1 MKRKFIYLV
10 SLIFGALL
18 GVWLSG
24 SVTSP
29 IIRVAGEI
37 STDTVQILESIKNNT
52 LTQSTIIKSP
62 TGSFIEV
69 PGTWAANILILI
81 LPCLFLWA
89 ALSSQKE
96 TQNSK
101 SIQRT
106 KTIATIIFAALLSI
120 FSALLSEYVRFINYL
135 ALNQDSI
142 FHKSTGALDIF
153 GIIVTGETL
162 LGGLFIF
169 IASGILPAVATL
181 NNQTQR
187 SQKISAAWWVFTILL
202 IAYGLMAN
210 VSIPKT

>member
-1 MKRKFIYLV
+1 MKKKLIYLV
-10 SLIFGALL
+10 SLVFGALL

-29 IIRVAGEI
+29 ITRVDGQI
-37 STDTVQILESIKNNT
+37 STDTIQIMELIRNNT

-62 TGSFIEV
+62 NGSFVEV
-69 PGTWAANILILI
+69 PGTWATSVLILA

-89 ALSSQKE
+89 AFISQNETKSSKIL
-96 TQNSK
+96 K
-101 SIQRT
+101 RT
-106 KTIATIIFAALLSI
+106 TSIATIIFAVLLSI
-120 FSALLSEYVRFINYL
+120 TSVLLSEYVRFINYL
-135 ALNQDSI
+135 ALNQNPILS
-142 FHKSTGALDIF
+142 KSTGALEIF
-153 GIIVTGETL
+153 NIVITGEVL

-169 IASGILPAVATL
+169 IASGILPALAML

-187 SQKISAAWWVFTILL
+187 SQKISAAWWILTILL